1 VPPGDTDYDLFWSGI
16 MKSLLPVAFA
26 IIALNGRDL
35 AQEAGSAPGR
45 APNLVS
51 HQIDE
56 GSLSMPEGKTE
67 NPATPELLPESSA
80 IPTPPTP
87 APGTP
92 APTKISERRQISL
105 ASTPSHSKRQQR
117 GRSHRPSHAGH
128 RLSSRARHGLSSHSE
143 LAHRE
148 RLHSG
153 SRVNLQHR
161 SVHRGGHTYRTRRH
175 VIVYEYEDWGP

>member
-1 VPPGDTDYDLFWSGI
+1 MPARNANYDLFWPGI
-16 MKSLLPVAFA
+16 MRSLLPVAFA
-26 IIALNGRDL
+26 IIALTCRDL

-45 APNLVS
+45 APNLVT
-51 HQIDE
+51 HQIDD

-67 NPATPELLPESSA
+67 NPAAPELLPESSA

-92 APTKISERRQISL
+92 TPTRASERRQVSL
-105 ASTPSHSKRQQR
+105 ASTPSHAKRQQR

-128 RLSSRARHGLSSHSE
+128 RLASRARQTPSSHSE
-143 LAHRE
+143 LARRG

-153 SRVNLQHR
+153 SRVNLEHR
-161 SVHRGGHTYRTRRH
+161 SVHRGRHTYRTRRH

>member
-1 VPPGDTDYDLFWSGI
+1 MPARDADYDLFWPGI
-16 MKSLLPVAFA
+16 MRSMLPVAFA
-26 IIALNGRDL
+26 IIALNGRDF

-45 APNLVS
+45 APNLVT
-51 HQIDE
+51 HQIDD

-67 NPATPELLPESSA
+67 NPAAPELLPESST

-92 APTKISERRQISL
+92 APTKISERRQVSL
-105 ASTPSHSKRQQR
+105 ASTPTHSKRQQQ

-128 RLSSRARHGLSSHSE
+128 RLSSHSE
-143 LAHRE
+143 LARRG
-148 RLHSG
+148 RLRSG

-161 SVHRGGHTYRTRRH
+161 SAHRGRHTYRTRRH

>member
-1 VPPGDTDYDLFWSGI
+1 LY
-16 MKSLLPVAFA
+16 
-26 IIALNGRDL
+26 GRDF
-35 AQEAGSAPGR
+35 AREAGSAPGR
-45 APNLVS
+45 ASNLVT
-51 HQIDE
+51 HQIDD

-67 NPATPELLPESSA
+67 NPAAPELLPESSA

-105 ASTPSHSKRQQR
+105 ASTPPHAKRQQR
-117 GRSHRPSHAGH
+117 GRSHRPSYPGH
-128 RLSSRARHGLSSHSE
+128 RLSSRAKHTPSSHSE
-143 LAHRE
+143 LASRG

-161 SVHRGGHTYRTRRH
+161 SVHRGRHTYRTRRH
-175 VIVYEYEDWGP
+175 VVVYEYEDWGP

>member
-1 VPPGDTDYDLFWSGI
+1 MPARNANYDLFWPGI
-16 MKSLLPVAFA
+16 MRSLLPVAFA
-26 IIALNGRDL
+26 IIALTCRDL

-45 APNLVS
+45 APNLVT
-51 HQIDE
+51 HQIDD

-67 NPATPELLPESSA
+67 NPAAPELLPESSA

-92 APTKISERRQISL
+92 TPTRASERRQVSL
-105 ASTPSHSKRQQR
+105 ASTPSHAKRQQR

-128 RLSSRARHGLSSHSE
+128 RLSSRARHMPSYHSE
-143 LAHRE
+143 LARRG

-161 SVHRGGHTYRTRRH
+161 SVHRGRRTYRTRRH
-175 VIVYEYEDWGP
+175 IIVYEYEDWGP

>member
-1 VPPGDTDYDLFWSGI
+1 MPAGDADHDLYWPGI
-16 MKSLLPVAFA
+16 MRSLLPVAFA

-35 AQEAGSAPGR
+35 AQEPGSAPGQ
-45 APNLVS
+45 ASNLVT
-51 HQIDE
+51 HQVDDS
-56 GSLSMPEGKTE
+56 SLSMPEGKTE
-67 NPATPELLPESSA
+67 NPATPELLPESST

-92 APTKISERRQISL
+92 APTKVSERRRVSL
-105 ASTPSHSKRQQR
+105 ASTTPHAKRQQR

-128 RLSSRARHGLSSHSE
+128 RLSSRSE
-143 LAHRE
+143 LARRG

-161 SVHRGGHTYRTRRH
+161 SVHRGRRTYRTRRH
-175 VIVYEYEDWGP
+175 IIVYEYEDWGP

>member
-1 VPPGDTDYDLFWSGI
+1 MRL
-16 MKSLLPVAFA
+16 LLPVAFA

-35 AQEAGSAPGR
+35 AQEAGSATGQ
-45 APNLVS
+45 ASSLVT
-51 HQIDE
+51 HQIDDS
-56 GSLSMPEGKTE
+56 SLSMPEGKTE
-67 NPATPELLPESSA
+67 NPAAPELLPESSA

-92 APTKISERRQISL
+92 APTKVSERREVSL
-105 ASTPSHSKRQQR
+105 ASTPRRAKRQQR

-128 RLSSRARHGLSSHSE
+128 RLSSRARHTPSSHSE
-143 LAHRE
+143 LARRG

-161 SVHRGGHTYRTRRH
+161 SVHRGRHTYRTRRH